1 MVLKS
6 DKKITVGELLDD
18 DDDDDAYNSNNIFN
32 LLADNNI
39 LAMY

>member
-6 DKKITVGELLDD
+6 DKKISVGELLDD
-18 DDDDDAYNSNNIFN
+18 DDDAYDSNNIFN